1 MALSRKDCDEIRSV
15 LTSKATNYT
24 YSDVARWL
32 KRGNFEP
39 PQKPQGSHR
48 VWVHPRSNRRVQLV
62 DHGRGELLPAYV
74 KNAARIIL
82 EVGECP

>member
-15 LTSKATNYT
+15 LSGKATNYT
-24 YSDVARWL
+24 YSGVARWL
-32 KRGNFEP
+32 KRASFEP
-39 PQKPQGSHR
+39 PKKPQGSHR
-48 VWVHPRSNRRVQLV
+48 VWVHQRKRRVQLV

-82 EVGECP
+82 EVGECPE